1 MVKSKV
7 PMNSYEEKG
16 RQHQQ
21 QQEPHAGG
29 APACTDHSPSASP
42 EMGHRPLPD
51 TTRDSPPQSWEGRLP
66 SRPGDTTAESGQR
79 QDQLRGVQPV
89 H

>member
-16 RQHQQ
+16 CQHQR

-42 EMGHRPLPD
+42 EVERPPLPD
-51 TTRDSPPQSWEGRLP
+51 ATWDSPPQSWEGRLP
-66 SRPGDTTAESGQR
+66 SRPGDTRAESG
-79 QDQLRGVQPV
+79 
-89 H
+89 